1 MKVSD
6 LSSAKVLD
14 AIDKISNMKNA
25 TIITWPQFEK
35 LIGVSIRPATTDTS
49 SIEWMG
55 YVANRNMM
63 RVMINGLSIEEGKRA
78 AFELRPIYIN
88 GDYKLQKLSGAA
100 LFDSYLNHHK
110 MKVQRAPRNMVDK
123 LAEIEQKVA
132 LPRNARNKL
141 LNTIT
146 IGKIL
151 MNASVKMIDV
161 VLNDPDIAL
170 PNYSKTELR
179 KLTLVAADDANR
191 GTTYKEVG

>member
-35 LIGVSIRPATTDTS
+35 LIGVSIRPATIDTS